1 MQSGWEA
8 GLRVDIAD
16 ELARDSA
23 GLGRCHHGALQV
35 KSTQTERVTTMRRLM
50 TVVAAVLALG
60 IASSGIA
67 GAATSSVS
75 LSSKRVV
82 IKPSKRVVIKP
93 SKRVVIKPGAVKA
106 CNARAIAV
114 ASAAKSYTA
123 GNSGRPPGSDA
134 DLALLPSV
142 APYLKSTPYYTI
154 TIGKHGVVY
163 VTPARGTP
171 GYSLGT
177 RDYETYRAPSGGNIC
192 STV

>member
-1 MQSGWEA
+1 MGS

-23 GLGRCHHGALQV
+23 GLGPCHHGVLQV

-75 LSSKRVV
+75 L
-82 IKPSKRVVIKP
+82 PSKRVVIKP

-106 CNARAIAV
+106 CNAGAIAV
-114 ASAAKSYTA
+114 ASAVKSYTA

-134 DLALLPSV
+134 ELALLPSV

-177 RDYETYRAPSGGNIC
+177 RDYDTYRAPSGGNIC